1 MSRSFCFICL
11 LGALTLS
18 ACGVSYDGPADHTVE
33 TLVPAGQE
41 IHETQRAVFQ
51 LDGREVALTHVEYGE
66 LMDCPS
72 GCFASHVCAIEDGES
87 TLLFYA
93 AWSTPAEM
101 PIGVLEECPGL
112 EGSETWSSCEP
123 SGLRHPVTETAE
135 FRAFAADQIGSGP
148 LRWCV
153 NRYGDRF

>member
-1 MSRSFCFICL
+1 MSRPLCSIHL
-11 LGALTLS
+11 LAALALS
-18 ACGVSYDGPADHTVE
+18 ACGVSYDGGADATIE
-33 TLVPAGQE
+33 AFVPAGQE

-51 LDGREVALTHVEYGE
+51 IDGREVALTHVEYGE

-93 AWSTPAEM
+93 SWNASAETPN
-101 PIGVLEECPGL
+101 GVLEECPGL
-112 EGSETWSSCEP
+112 EDTETWPSCEP

-135 FRAFAADQIGSGP
+135 FRAFAHDQIGSGP